1 MAGWIRA
8 IRAVPWGEVIAAAP
22 LVVGSAKKILST
34 LRRKEETARATARA
48 EPAELLSDDAA
59 LRSLQLRIAD
69 LEKDLIGATEIL
81 ENLADQHA
89 QLVIAVEALRTR
101 IRTLTWTCVALAVL
115 TSGLV
120 LWLFMR

>member
-1 MAGWIRA
+1 M
-8 IRAVPWGEVIAAAP
+8 
-22 LVVGSAKKILST
+22 VGSAKKILST
-34 LRRKEETARATARA
+34 LRRKEETARASARA
-48 EPAELLSDDAA
+48 EPAEPLSDDAA

-69 LEKDLIGATEIL
+69 LERDLIGATEIL